1 MIHPSVTPPA
11 SPSVSPPVHPL
22 DRFSGTFRASEHID
36 RRSPVLGVV
45 DSALRGIGQIFLI
58 NNPLTGLALVLAI
71 ATQSLWAGTLLL
83 AGALVSTL
91 TALLLGYDSGVVRLG
106 FFSFNG
112 ALFGVLGAVFLQGE
126 WSLGNAVFTLLAA
139 AISVPIMQ
147 ATIEVLVVRFDA
159 PALSLTFGLLGLLV
173 LLLAPATAHGNGNM
187 SLLQPVQRFA
197 HAPDPVLRAAIDG
210 PAVDPLAGLVNATFR
225 GIGQVVLMDSV
236 LAGVLIVIGI
246 ALATRIGA
254 ILAIAGSL
262 TGALAAQAIGAD
274 GSEIYHGLWGYNG
287 AVVAVGLF
295 GVILVPS
302 VRALVATLVAAAAS
316 ALLYGALTQ
325 FLAPYGIIP
334 LSLPLVIVII
344 GAVLALRASRIGVI
358 PIPEYSNAEHQ
369 LRARSQE
376 RTRS

>member
-1 MIHPSVTPPA
+1 MIHT
-11 SPSVSPPVHPL
+11 PVHPL
-22 DRFSGTFRASEHID
+22 DRFSGTFRATEHID
-36 RRSPVLGVV
+36 QANAALGVL
-45 DSALRGIGQIFLI
+45 DSAFRGIGQIFLI
-58 NNPLTGLALVLAI
+58 NNPLTGLALLLAI
-71 ATQSLWAGTLLL
+71 TTQSVWAGTLLL
-83 AGALVSTL
+83 GGALISTL
-91 TALLLGYDSGVVRLG
+91 TALLLGYDSSVVRLG

-126 WSLGNAVFTLLAA
+126 WVLGNAVFTLLAA

-147 ATIEVLVVRFDA
+147 ATIEVLVLRFDA

-187 SLLQPVQRFA
+187 SILQPVQRFA
-197 HAPDPVLRAAIDG
+197 HAPDPVLRAAVDG
-210 PAVDPLAGLVNATFR
+210 PPVDALSGLVNATFR

-246 ALATRIGA
+246 ALATRVGA
-254 ILAIAGSL
+254 IMAVLGSL
-262 TGALAAQAIGAD
+262 TGALAGQAIGAD

-302 VRALVATLVAAAAS
+302 VRAFIATIVAAAAS

-358 PIPEYSNAEHQ
+358 PIPDYSNAEHQ
-369 LRARSQE
+369 LRTRALE
-376 RTRS
+376 RTLS